1 MKFFKPILKFI
12 GALMSSW
19 ALFSV
24 LRKFSRNLARNFAD
38 VAIGSAGT
46 SYINSLSVE
55 MLVLA
60 IGLTLLFTDFEF
72 MYEKE

>member
-1 MKFFKPILKFI
+1 
-12 GALMSSW
+12 MSSW
-19 ALFSV
+19 ALFSA
-24 LRKFSRNLARNFAD
+24 LRKFSRNLAINLAD

-46 SYINSLSVE
+46 SIINSLTAK

-72 MYEKE
+72 IYEKE